1 MKITLSKNSKMQ
13 GLLTKDLLQLKNY
26 ERTLISFIAIFSIVS
41 VLQSLSGG
49 GTNLFSMF
57 PVMITIGFGMF
68 SIASFN
74 YDEAAKADRYIR
86 SLPVS
91 IKEIVLSK
99 YIFTIWSTVIGA
111 LIGISLSS
119 ILFGLFAFR
128 EEPFTTNILEILS
141 VTLGGIL
148 GISIVEA
155 IQIPC
160 IYKFGAEKAR
170 MQIFLIMVILIVIAS
185 LLVGGVLY
193 WLEKWAIDINKLQF
207 LIPFTFLGL
216 TVLVYNISYK
226 IAYKIYEKKEF

>member
-1 MKITLSKNSKMQ
+1 MKITLSKNPKMQ

-26 ERTLISFIAIFSIVS
+26 EKTLICFILIFSIVS
-41 VLQSLSGG
+41 ILESLSGG
-49 GTNLFSMF
+49 GTNLFSVL

-119 ILFGLFAFR
+119 ILFGLFAFGK
-128 EEPFTTNILEILS
+128 PFTTNVLEILS

-170 MQIFLIMVILIVIAS
+170 MQIFLIMVVLIVIAS
-185 LLVGGVLY
+185 LLIGGVLY
-193 WLEKWAIDINKLQF
+193 WLEKWDIDIYKLQF
-207 LIPFTFLGL
+207 FIPLIFLGL
-216 TVLVYNISYK
+216 TILVYNISYK

>member
-1 MKITLSKNSKMQ
+1 MKITLAENPKIQ

-26 ERTLISFIAIFSIVS
+26 EKTLISFILIFSIIS
-41 VLQSLSGG
+41 ILQSLSGG
-49 GTNLFSMF
+49 GTNFFAML

-74 YDEAAKADRYIR
+74 YDEVAKTDRYIR
-86 SLPVS
+86 SLPIS

-99 YIFTIWSTVIGA
+99 YILTIWSTIIGA
-111 LIGISLSS
+111 LIGIILSI
-119 ILFGLFAFR
+119 ILSVLFAFGKT
-128 EEPFTTNILEILS
+128 FTINILEILS

-170 MQIFLIMVILIVIAS
+170 MQLFIIAVVLIVMAT
-185 LLVGGVLY
+185 LLIGGVLY
-193 WLEKWAIDINKLQF
+193 WLEKWAIDIAKIQF
-207 LIPFTFLGL
+207 FIPFVFLGL
-216 TVLVYNISYK
+216 IVLVYNISYK

>member
-1 MKITLSKNSKMQ
+1 MKITLSKNPKMQ
-13 GLLTKDLLQLKNY
+13 GLLIKDLLQLKNY
-26 ERTLISFIAIFSIVS
+26 KRTLICFILIFSIVS
-41 VLQSLSGG
+41 IFQYLTGG
-49 GTNLFSMF
+49 DTNLFVIL

-86 SLPVS
+86 SLPIN
-91 IKEIVLSK
+91 IKEIVWSK
-99 YIFTIWSTVIGA
+99 YIFTIWSTIIGA
-111 LIGISLSS
+111 LIGISVS
-119 ILFGLFAFR
+119 IIISGLFAFG
-128 EEPFTTNILEILS
+128 ELFTINILEIIS

-170 MQIFLIMVILIVIAS
+170 MQIFLIMAVLIVMAT
-185 LLVGGVLY
+185 LLIGGVLY
-193 WLEKWAIDINKLQF
+193 WLEKWNIDIAKIQF
-207 LIPFTFLGL
+207 LIPFVFLGL
-216 TVLVYNISYK
+216 IILVYNISYK

>member
-1 MKITLSKNSKMQ
+1 MKITLSKNPKMQ
-13 GLLTKDLLQLKNY
+13 GLLIKDLLQLKNY
-26 ERTLISFIAIFSIVS
+26 ERTLICFILIFSIVS
-41 VLQSLSGG
+41 ILQSLSDG
-49 GTNLFSMF
+49 GTELFSML

-119 ILFGLFAFR
+119 ILFGLFAFDKLI
-128 EEPFTTNILEILS
+128 TTNVLEILS

-170 MQIFLIMVILIVIAS
+170 MQIFLIMVVLIAIAS
-185 LLVGGVLY
+185 LLIGGVLY
-193 WLEKWAIDINKLQF
+193 WLEKWVIDISKIQAF
-207 LIPFTFLGL
+207 IPFVFLGL
-216 TVLVYNISYK
+216 TALVYNVSYK
-226 IAYKIYEKKEF
+226 ISYKIYEKKEF